1 MITSLRHILKHRLT
15 SLSGLMLGGIAIPL
29 GGFAITLAL
38 QTPAQAQAAY
48 GSYVGIGGG
57 IGFGENASPA
67 LVINGRYKI
76 LELPVSIRGTAFI
89 GDGSAFVPTVSYD
102 YPLNFNT
109 ELYVGAGASFASD
122 GSPVG
127 DNTAFVI
134 QPGVDYT
141 MSNSNLV
148 IFGNAIFAIGGESG
162 GGTATSVQG
171 GVGYQF

>member
-1 MITSLRHILKHRLT
+1 MITGFRRSFKHTLISLTGLT
-15 SLSGLMLGGIAIPL
+15 LGSLAIPL
-29 GGFAITLAL
+29 GGFAIAL
-38 QTPAQAQAAY
+38 SLQDSAQAQAAY
-48 GSYVGIGGG
+48 GSYVGVGGG

-67 LVINGRYKI
+67 LVINGRYNI
-76 LELPVSIRGTAFI
+76 LELPISIRGTAFI

-102 YPLNFNT
+102 FPLNFNT
-109 ELYVGAGASFASD
+109 EVYVGAGASFASE

-127 DNTAFVI
+127 DNTAFVL

-141 MSNSNLV
+141 LDRNNLV
-148 IFGNAIFAIGGESG
+148 IFGNAIFAIGGEEG

>member
-1 MITSLRHILKHRLT
+1 MITDFRSRLA
-15 SLSGLMLGGIAIPL
+15 GLAGLTLGGLAIA
-29 GGFAITLAL
+29 FSL

-48 GSYVGIGGG
+48 GSYVGIGAG
-57 IGFGENASPA
+57 IGFGDDSNLA
-67 LVINGRYKI
+67 LVLSGRYNV
-76 LELPVSIRGTAFI
+76 LELPISIRGTAFI

-109 ELYVGAGASFASD
+109 EVYVGAGISLPAGD

-127 DNTAFVI
+127 DDIAFVL

-141 MSNSNLV
+141 LTNNNLV
-148 IFGNAIFAIGGESG
+148 IFGNAIFAIGGESD
-162 GGTATSVQG
+162 GGTATAVQG

>member
-1 MITSLRHILKHRLT
+1 VITNFRHW
-15 SLSGLMLGGIAIPL
+15 LSGLAGLTLGSMAV
-29 GGFAITLAL
+29 AL
-38 QTPAQAQAAY
+38 SMQAPANAQAAY

-57 IGFGENASPA
+57 IGFGENSDLS
-67 LVINGRYKI
+67 LVLHGRYKI
-76 LELPVSIRGTAFI
+76 LELPISIRGTAFI
-89 GDGSAFVPTVSYD
+89 GDGSAFVPAVSYD

-109 ELYVGAGASFASD
+109 EVYVGAGVSLPSD

-141 MSNSNLV
+141 MSNSDLV

>member
-1 MITSLRHILKHRLT
+1 MITSLKRGLASLT
-15 SLSGLMLGGIAIPL
+15 GLALGGCAIPL
-29 GGFAITLAL
+29 GGFAIALSL

-48 GSYVGIGGG
+48 GSYIGIGGG
-57 IGFGENASPA
+57 IGFGENSSPA
-67 LVINGRYKI
+67 LVINGRYNI
-76 LELPVSIRGTAFI
+76 LELPISIRGTAFI

-109 ELYVGAGASFASD
+109 DVYVGAGASFASD

-127 DNTAFVI
+127 DKTAFVV

-141 MSNSNLV
+141 MDNSRLV

-162 GGTATSVQG
+162 GGTATAVQG